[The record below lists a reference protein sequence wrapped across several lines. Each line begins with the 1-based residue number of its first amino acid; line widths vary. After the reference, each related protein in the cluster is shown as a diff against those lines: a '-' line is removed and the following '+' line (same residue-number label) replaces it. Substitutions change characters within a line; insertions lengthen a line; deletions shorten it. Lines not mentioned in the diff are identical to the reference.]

1 VVKIKSESFFSKSF
15 LGLSSFQMLAM
26 FRRGLFYTYLS
37 IYFRSFLH
45 LSVTETT
52 LYATLPM
59 IMSVIFQNFVWGPL
73 SDKLQ
78 KRRTLII
85 LGEVLAGIGTILVWF
100 IHYGISNLL
109 IAGYVIIIGLSI
121 IEIFWSMS
129 NIAWSA
135 LISDMY
141 PSEERSKIMGRLTS
155 LGGMGRIFGISI
167 GGILYDYG
175 FGFRDGPLFFF
186 ASMVMFISTF
196 PMLLTP
202 EGGIHHQDQVEIIE
216 KTAEINNHGN
226 GSYKKVFIIF
236 IISLLFINFGRN
248 SISVPYS
255 QFLVL
260 PTGFAVDSIMLSWIA
275 NTRSISV
282 LLIGFS
288 AGFLSKKLGHSRTLI
303 LGSLIAIL
311 SLVFT
316 AVATDL
322 SMIFV
327 GSFLMGTGEVI
338 IYASSYAIASNLIPE
353 KVRAKLFGAYNTT
366 FFLSWGLA
374 CTLISGPMIDALLKS
389 GVLETLAYQASFIL
403 GALITLMGLI
413 IFILLEIIMRIKEKS

>member
-1 VVKIKSESFFSKSF
+1 MDKIKPKSFFSKSF

-26 FRRGLFYTYLS
+26 FRRGMFYTYLS
-37 IYFRSFLH
+37 IYFREFLL

-78 KRRTLII
+78 RRRTLIM
-85 LGEVLAGIGTILVWF
+85 LGEVLAGIGTILVWLL
-100 IHYGISNLL
+100 HYGISNLY
-109 IAGYVIIIGLSI
+109 IAGYVIIFGLMI

-141 PSEERSKIMGRLTS
+141 PSIERSKIMGGLTS
-155 LGGMGRIFGISI
+155 LGGIGRIFGITI
-167 GGILYDYG
+167 GGILYNYG
-175 FGFRDGPLFFF
+175 FGFRDGPLFFV
-186 ASMVMFISTF
+186 ASFVMFISTF

-202 EGGIHHQDQVEIIE
+202 EGGIHQQMDINE
-216 KTAEINNHGN
+216 KETEINNSGDK
-226 GSYKKVFIIF
+226 SYKKIFIVF
-236 IISLLFINFGRN
+236 IISLLLINFGRN

-255 QFLVL
+255 QYLSL
-260 PTGFAVDSIMLSWIA
+260 SSGFAVNSITLSWIA
-275 NTRSISV
+275 NTRSLSV

-311 SLVFT
+311 ALVFT

-322 SMIFV
+322 NIVFL
-327 GSFLMGTGEVI
+327 GSFFIGTGEVI
-338 IYASSYAIASNLIPE
+338 IYASSYAIASDLIPE
-353 KVRAKLFGAYNTT
+353 KIRAKLFGVYNTT

-374 CTLISGPMIDALLKS
+374 CTIISGPMIDALLS
-389 GVLETLAYQASFIL
+389 IGVLETFAYQAAFFL
-403 GALITLMGLI
+403 GALITSMGLV
-413 IFILLEIIMRIKEKS
+413 IFIGLEIVLGIKKKS